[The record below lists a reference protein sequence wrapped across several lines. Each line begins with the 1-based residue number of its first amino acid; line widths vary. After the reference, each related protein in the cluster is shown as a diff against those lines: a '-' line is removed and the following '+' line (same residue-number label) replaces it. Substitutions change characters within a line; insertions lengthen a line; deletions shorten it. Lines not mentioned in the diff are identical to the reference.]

1 MRTKHYAS
9 QAGVSVLLANS
20 KRVTPKGIFN
30 DKNKGKIQVIVD
42 KVERMKTK
50 QCKGGRQYSPATRSP
65 PPPPVVFLI

>member
-9 QAGVSVLLANS
+9 QAGALLANS
-20 KRVTPKGIFN
+20 KRVTPKGIFS

-50 QCKGGRQYSPATRSP
+50 Q
-65 PPPPVVFLI
+65 